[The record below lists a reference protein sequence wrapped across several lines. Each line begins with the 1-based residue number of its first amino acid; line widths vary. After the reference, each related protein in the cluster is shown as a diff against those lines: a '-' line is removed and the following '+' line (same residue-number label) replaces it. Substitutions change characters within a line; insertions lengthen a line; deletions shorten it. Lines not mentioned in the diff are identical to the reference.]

1 MTKTGWRTVLL
12 REETVSRI
20 EKLKEQREAG
30 RPRKIALGALIE
42 DLIWPVLEADE
53 VLRRYGPYLQEFAVD
68 EDKIMIKD
76 NRTDQLAEL
85 TFRNGLL
92 YCGLDHSDSCVH
104 IGFAWAIPKVYKV
117 MEAHG
122 KKMPRLKKA

>member
-76 NRTDQLAEL
+76 NRNDQLAEL
-85 TFRNGLL
+85 TFRNGVL
-92 YCGLDHSDSCVH
+92 YCSLDHSDSCVH

-122 KKMPRLKKA
+122 KRMPKVKKV